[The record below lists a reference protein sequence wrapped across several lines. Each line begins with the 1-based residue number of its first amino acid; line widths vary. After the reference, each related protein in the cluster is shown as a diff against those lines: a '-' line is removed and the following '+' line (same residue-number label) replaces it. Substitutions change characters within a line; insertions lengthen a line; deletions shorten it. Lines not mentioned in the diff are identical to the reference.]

1 VEEFDQGAYLTQRLR
16 RLEPESYELELARAR
31 KRARITGLIV
41 GSFLSFV
48 LVGAA
53 LLVLHYVPEVLGAF
67 VAVID

>member
-16 RLEPESYELELARAR
+16 RLEPESYELEVARAR
-31 KRARITGLIV
+31 KRARRTGFIV
-41 GSFLSFV
+41 GSFLSFG